1 MDSIVSRI
9 ADYAHALKFAD
20 LPAAVVHDCKRR
32 MLDTLGCGL
41 GAFNDEPSRI
51 ARRIAARVKDPQGAL
66 VLGTSHRAL
75 PELAAFANGVMFR
88 YLDGN
93 DTYPGGGGHP
103 SDTFAAVF
111 AMAQARNADGATAIT
126 AAVLAYEIYYALFR
140 AKVMRERGMDHAF
153 YTAVATA
160 VASAKILGLT
170 RGQIGQA
177 VALAVTPNLALEVT
191 RRGKLSMWKGCAAA
205 NGTRNGVFA
214 ALLAAD
220 GMTGPDRA
228 FEGGHG
234 LRELLGDF
242 ELPEFAGG
250 DRPYAITQANIK
262 WFLSEYHSQA
272 PIALA
277 LQLRKGLKPA
287 DIAAAEVFTY
297 WFAWSEIGSEP
308 EKWRPDTRETA
319 DHSLPFMLAGVLL
332 EGRFSDAFFAPGYLT
347 NPAMHEMADRVKVT
361 EDPALTAKF
370 PAFIPCR
377 LEITTRSGEKKV
389 ATTEYP
395 RGHHKNPLED
405 NEVFSKFTDLATRMF
420 PKKRARRAID
430 EWMDLENRSDL
441 NALFATLRVK
451 ERTA

>member
-1 MDSIVSRI
+1 MDPNVARI
-9 ADYAHALKFAD
+9 ADYAYALKFED

-32 MLDTLGCGL
+32 MIDTLGCGL
-41 GAFNDEPSRI
+41 GAFNDEPSQI
-51 ARRIAARVKDPQGAL
+51 ARRIAMRIKDPHGAC
-66 VLGTSHRAL
+66 VLGTAHRAM

-103 SDTFAAVF
+103 SDTLAAVF

-140 AKVMRERGMDHAF
+140 ATVMRERGMDHPF

-160 VASAKILGLT
+160 VAAAKIMQLT
-170 RGQIGQA
+170 RDQIAEA

-205 NGTRNGVFA
+205 NGSRNGVFA
-214 ALLAAD
+214 ALLAAE
-220 GMTGPDRA
+220 GITGPDRVI
-228 FEGGHG
+228 EGGHG
-234 LRELLGDF
+234 LRELVGKFD
-242 ELPEFAGG
+242 LPDFAGG

-262 WFLSEYHSQA
+262 YFLSEYHSQG

-277 LQLRKGLKPA
+277 LQLRSTIKPG
-287 DIAAAEVFTY
+287 DIASVEVFTY

-308 EKWRPDTRETA
+308 EKWRPGTRETA

-332 EGRFSDAFFAPGYLT
+332 ENRFSDEFFSPAYLK
-347 NPAMHEMADRVKVT
+347 NPSMHHMADRIKVT
-361 EDPALTAKF
+361 EDPALSARF

-377 LEITTRSGEKKV
+377 MEITTRTGEKKV
-389 ATTEYP
+389 AATDYP
-395 RGHHKNPLED
+395 RGHHKNPMTD
-405 NEVFSKFTDLATRMF
+405 DEVFAKFTGLAVRML
-420 PKKRARRAID
+420 PRKRARRALD
-430 EWMDLENRSDL
+430 QWMQLESCGDIG
-441 NALFATLRVK
+441 ALFATLRVRERK
-451 ERTA
+451 E

>member
-1 MDSIVSRI
+1 MDPNVSRI
-9 ADYAHALKFAD
+9 ADYAHAFKFAD

-32 MLDTLGCGL
+32 ILDTLGCGL
-41 GAFNDEPSRI
+41 GAFNDQPSVI
-51 ARRIAARVKDPQGAL
+51 ARRLAARVKDPHGGY
-66 VLGTSHRAL
+66 VLGTAQRAL

-103 SDTFAAVF
+103 SDTLAAVF
-111 AMAQARNADGATAIT
+111 AMAHARNADGATVIT
-126 AAVLAYEIYYALFR
+126 AAVLAYEIYLALFR
-140 AKVMRERGMDHAF
+140 AKVMRESGMDHAF

-160 VASAKILGLT
+160 VASARIMGLP
-170 RGQIGQA
+170 RDQIAEA

-205 NGTRNGVFA
+205 NGSRNGVFA
-214 ALLAAD
+214 ALLAAE
-220 GMTGPDRA
+220 GMTGPDNVI
-228 FEGGHG
+228 EGAHG
-234 LRELLGDF
+234 LRELVGKF

-262 WFLSEYHSQA
+262 YFLSEYHSQA

-277 LQLRKGLKPA
+277 LKLRAELKA
-287 DIAAAEVFTY
+287 EDIAAVEVFTY

-308 EKWRPDTRETA
+308 EKWRPSTRETA

-332 EGRFSDAFFAPGYLT
+332 EGRFSDEFFALDYLT
-347 NPAMHEMADRVKVT
+347 DPAMHQMADRVKVT

-370 PAFIPCR
+370 PDFIPCR
-377 LEITTRSGEKKV
+377 VEITTRNGARKV

-395 RGHHKNPLED
+395 RGHHKNPLTD
-405 NEVFSKFTDLATRMF
+405 DEVFAKFTGLATRML

-430 EWMDLENRSDL
+430 EWMDLENRADL
-441 NALFATLRVK
+441 DALFATLRVR
-451 ERTA
+451 ERNA